1 VFTEAG
7 LLSCALLPRNLQ
19 SQSNRAHF
27 FWFLIALLLTTAPGP
42 IDREDANP
50 KQQCEN
56 VHKRREFAQI
66 ILPGLIG
73 VTNQND
79 HAGDHTQGKTQPG
92 QDPDNAHC
100 PSGHGSI
107 RPAGTLIGVAIALPA
122 RGASTAMQQTLAIQ
136 QRTTPVNV

>member
-27 FWFLIALLLTTAPGP
+27 FWFLIALLLATAPGP
-42 IDREDANP
+42 IDGEDANP

-56 VHKRREFAQI
+56 VHKRREFAQV

-73 VTNQND
+73 VSNQND
-79 HAGDHTQGKTQPG
+79 HAGDRTQGKTQPG

-100 PSGHGSI
+100 PSGHGST
-107 RPAGTLIGVAIALPA
+107 RPAGIFKVQLSHFQHGVFKHGDAPNTRQPTENHA
-122 RGASTAMQQTLAIQ
+122 G
-136 QRTTPVNV
+136 